1 MVPRYSRPAMT
12 ALWVPEAKYRIWFEI
27 EAHATQKLADLG
39 VVPQSAAKALWD
51 WWATNPA
58 IDVAAIDAIDRNLP
72 RAPLIVA
79 VEAEIE
85 ACPGEG
91 ETELRPELVITLRL

>member
-1 MVPRYSRPAMT
+1 MGDFCTLVLGPRYKRIIIPAQRG
-12 ALWVPEAKYRIWFEI
+12 L
-27 EAHATQKLADLG
+27 
-39 VVPQSAAKALWD
+39 
-51 WWATNPA
+51 
-58 IDVAAIDAIDRNLP
+58 DVGWCDAAAIDAIDRNLP

-85 ACPGEG
+85 ACPSEG

>member
-1 MVPRYSRPAMT
+1 MVLGPRYKRIIIPAQRG
-12 ALWVPEAKYRIWFEI
+12 L
-27 EAHATQKLADLG
+27 
-39 VVPQSAAKALWD
+39 
-51 WWATNPA
+51 
-58 IDVAAIDAIDRNLP
+58 DVGWCDAAAIDAIDRNLP

-91 ETELRPELVITLRL
+91 ETELRPDRGRVRILASRIAPPPPTSLTTPSGFVETVKTSLLLGS